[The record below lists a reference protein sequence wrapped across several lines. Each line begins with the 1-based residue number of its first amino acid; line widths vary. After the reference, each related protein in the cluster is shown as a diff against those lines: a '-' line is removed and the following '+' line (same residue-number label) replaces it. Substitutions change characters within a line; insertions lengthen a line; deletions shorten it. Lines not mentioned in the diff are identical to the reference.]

1 MSGGARCYTT
11 LVRVAFLGTPDF
23 AVPSLEALAAAGHEV
38 ACVVCQPDRPAG
50 RAQALRE
57 PATKRWARA
66 RGIPVLQ
73 PETIRDGRLAADLGA
88 RALDLLAVAAYG
100 RILGKDLLELAPHG
114 ALNVHGSLLPRYR
127 GAAPIQWAVAE
138 GEGETGVSVMQM
150 SEGLDEGDVLVQRVL
165 AIRPEDTAE
174 TLSPRLAR
182 LGGEALVEALRL
194 VERGEVVPVRQ
205 DASRATLAPILER
218 EHGRIDW
225 TMPARHIRDRLR
237 GFSPWPGAWTTLE
250 GRVLKVL
257 AAEALEAAP
266 APADPG
272 ARPGRARRIPGRGFA
287 VACGSGALLVAEVQA
302 EGRRR
307 QSALEFANG
316 LRRDAF
322 TLGT

>member
-57 PATKRWARA
+57 PATKRWALA